1 MSSARVVPPSSTPI
15 LQRGWLCRARGG
27 LPPPPDPQ
35 CRFWAH
41 STLPSERCLL
51 TPPEP
56 WAKPPPCRTP
66 LYVKTPRRGYKRY
79 KILIEQNKMC
89 TNVHLIDVAIDLW
102 IRFLFSAHWK
112 EIMYG
117 GNLVLSILENL
128 FEIISAEALTVCHK
142 RGGEQRI
149 IVSSL
154 VKHRITAITLE
165 WAYSQP
171 VPGPPEDRAVN
182 VPFYFRG
189 YVTCITDLYHDTAI
203 SSKQMDNDVKGRN
216 PVFIEFCKDCSDSCF
231 NWKAPAVLQLL
242 IFVISVVLNFIIF
255 VWRRKI
261 LQ

>member
-1 MSSARVVPPSSTPI
+1 
-15 LQRGWLCRARGG
+15 
-27 LPPPPDPQ
+27 
-35 CRFWAH
+35 
-41 STLPSERCLL
+41 
-51 TPPEP
+51 
-56 WAKPPPCRTP
+56 
-66 LYVKTPRRGYKRY
+66 
-79 KILIEQNKMC
+79 MC

-102 IRFLFSAHWK
+102 VRFLFSAHWK

-128 FEIISAEALTVCHK
+128 FEIISAEALAVCHK